1 MLLMATD
8 PIIFEAAMHRT
19 PLQTLLAERLQSA
32 RGLGWE
38 MPETPPSQKGGKGDF
53 SASRRSDALSNP
65 PQPPFAKGGS
75 VPAWFR
81 LAHAMLHRLG
91 FTR

>member
-1 MLLMATD
+1 MQ
-8 PIIFEAAMHRT
+8 RT
-19 PLQTLLAERLQSA
+19 PYQTYLAERLQSA
-32 RGLGWE
+32 RGLGWV
-38 MPETPPSQKGGKGDF
+38 MPENPPLSKGCGRDF
-53 SASRRSDALSNP
+53 CAGGLGDALSNP
-65 PQPPFAKGGS
+65 PQPPFKKGGGG

>member
-1 MLLMATD
+1 MQ
-8 PIIFEAAMHRT
+8 RT
-19 PLQTLLAERLQSA
+19 PYQTYLAERLQSA
-32 RGLGWE
+32 RGLGWV
-38 MPETPPSQKGGKGDF
+38 MPETPPLSKQGRGDF
-53 SASRRSDALSNP
+53 SASRRSDALSSDTLSNP
-65 PQPPFAKGGS
+65 PQPPFKKRGG